1 MFKTGSKV
9 AVINQTL
16 GGRFIVEAKDAVVVR
31 QEGDEDHY
39 AVRIK
44 GELVTRFLDK
54 AAQSDPEAFVAR
66 LNALAGEAKR
76 MTAPDYLDRV
86 PHGC

>member
-1 MFKTGSKV
+1 MFKAGTKV
-9 AVINQTL
+9 AVINQTM

-54 AAQSDPEAFVAR
+54 AAQNDPDGFVAQ
-66 LNALAGEAKR
+66 LNAQTSAA
-76 MTAPDYLDRV
+76 
-86 PHGC
+86 